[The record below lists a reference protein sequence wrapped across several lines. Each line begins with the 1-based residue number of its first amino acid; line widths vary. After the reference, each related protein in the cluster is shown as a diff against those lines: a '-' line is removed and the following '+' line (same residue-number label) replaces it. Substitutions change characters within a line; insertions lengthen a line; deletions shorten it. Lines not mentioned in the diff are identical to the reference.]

1 MSVALTTLLLF
12 SGLLLLIFAGVP
24 LAFAVGSIAVVFG
37 VLEWGPESVHLL
49 FGHVQSSTF
58 NYTLASIPFFMLMAS
73 FLGKSG
79 IAEDIYA
86 LIHVLFGRL
95 RGGLAVGTVL
105 GCAVIA
111 SMTGVSALG
120 VVAMGTLALPVML
133 AKGYDARLSMG
144 TIMAGGGLGQ
154 LFPPSLLGI
163 VYSGLANVSVG
174 KIFLAGVG
182 PGFLL
187 VILFCV
193 YCLVRCALNPSM
205 GPAAPAGEHEKVG
218 AREVVA
224 LFVRVIPCFILIGLV
239 LGSLFLGIA
248 SPTESAGLGA
258 TGALIIAVLRGR
270 MGASDLRKALLETV
284 KSTSMI
290 LWLALSSL
298 MLVSVYSGTGGDDFV
313 RSLLVGQDLQ
323 PWMVV
328 ALMMLIIFFLGL
340 IMDPVGII
348 FLTTPIFLPVIL
360 QIGYD
365 PLWYGGLLILNLE
378 MAYITPP
385 FGYNLFYMKSVAPP
399 EITMK
404 EIYRSTPPFVLL
416 QAFALVL
423 CAALPELVTW
433 LPNHMLGE

>member
-12 SGLLLLIFAGVP
+12 TALLLLIFSGVP
-24 LAFAVGSIAVVFG
+24 LAFAIGSIAVVFG
-37 VLEWGPESVHLL
+37 VLEWGPMSVHLL
-49 FGHVQSSTF
+49 FGHVQSAIF

-79 IAEDIYA
+79 IAEDIYS

-105 GCAVIA
+105 GCTVIA

-133 AKGYDARLSMG
+133 ARGYDPKLSMG

-163 VYSGLANVSVG
+163 VYSGLASVSIG
-174 KIFLAGVG
+174 KVFLAGVG
-182 PGFLL
+182 PGVLL
-187 VILFCV
+187 VFLFCG
-193 YCLVRCALNPSM
+193 YCLIRCAINPSM
-205 GPAAPAGEHEKVG
+205 GPAAPAGEDEKPKAGQIFMLV
-218 AREVVA
+218 
-224 LFVRVIPCFILIGLV
+224 VRVIPCFILIGLV
-239 LGSLFLGIA
+239 LGSLFMGVA

-258 TGALIIAVLRGR
+258 AGALLIAVLRGR
-270 MGASDLRKALLETV
+270 MALADLRTALLETV

-313 RSLLVGQDLQ
+313 RGLLVGQNLQ
-323 PWMVV
+323 PWMIV
-328 ALMMLIIFFLGL
+328 ALMMVIIFFLGL

-348 FLTTPIFLPVIL
+348 FLTTPIFLPVIH

-399 EITMK
+399 GITMAD
-404 EIYRSTPPFVLL
+404 IYRSTPPFVLL
-416 QAFALVL
+416 QLLALIL
-423 CAALPELVTW
+423 CAALPELITW
-433 LPNHMLGE
+433 LPNKLLGA